1 MSGRQAPGTNECR
14 IHFSSRSLIVK
25 EKAGIGFKLSDFSS
39 LINVLFIIKMALDHH
54 YTMSKTPRRREML
67 KTKDNARL

>member
-1 MSGRQAPGTNECR
+1 MSGRQTPGTKESR
-14 IHFSSRSLIVK
+14 ILFSSRSLIVE
-25 EKAGIGFKLSDFSS
+25 EKAGIGFKLSDFSR

>member
-1 MSGRQAPGTNECR
+1 ME
-14 IHFSSRSLIVK
+14 
-25 EKAGIGFKLSDFSS
+25 EKAGIGFKLSDFSR

>member
-25 EKAGIGFKLSDFSS
+25 EKSGIGFKLSDFSS

-54 YTMSKTPRRREML
+54 YIMSKTPRRREML